1 MWTKVV
7 IIIQFFN
14 TLARL
19 LPKTKQNSA
28 TMNQSNYEKTEYLIN
43 RWWLSLF
50 VGLVAMCAGFVILV
64 NPVASYYTFAIWLGL
79 AIFISGIFGLIQ
91 SLSSKNYFV
100 NRGWLMLASAADVV
114 IGIILVFNAVISEV
128 FMPVLLGVWLLY
140 RGATMLVQG
149 FSLRNYGIKDAG
161 WVVFYA
167 ALIIA
172 LAIAVLWL
180 PMSFGIEA
188 VIIFVAIAFIAYGIS
203 TISLAYRLWE
213 VHRHAKALGSNE

>member
-1 MWTKVV
+1 
-7 IIIQFFN
+7 
-14 TLARL
+14 
-19 LPKTKQNSA
+19 
-28 TMNQSNYEKTEYLIN
+28 MNKSNYEKTEYLIN

-50 VGLVAMCAGFVILV
+50 VGLVAMCVGFIILV
-64 NPVASYYTFAIWLGL
+64 NPVASYYTFAVWLGV
-79 AIFISGIFGLIQ
+79 AILLSGIFGLMQ

-100 NRGWLMLASAADVV
+100 HRGWLMLASAADVI
-114 IGIILVFNAVISEV
+114 IGIVLILNALLSEV

-140 RGATMLVQG
+140 RGGTMLIQG
-149 FSLRNYGIKDAG
+149 FDLRNYGIKDAG

-167 ALIIA
+167 ALIVA

-180 PMSFGIEA
+180 PMTFGVEA
-188 VIIFVAIAFIAYGIS
+188 VILFVAIAFIAYGIS